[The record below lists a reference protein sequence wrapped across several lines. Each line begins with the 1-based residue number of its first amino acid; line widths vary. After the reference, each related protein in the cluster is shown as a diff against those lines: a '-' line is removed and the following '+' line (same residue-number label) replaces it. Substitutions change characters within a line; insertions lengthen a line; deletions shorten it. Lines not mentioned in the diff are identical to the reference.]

1 MAIETINNG
10 ETGLVVRGKI
20 NDNFTE
26 LNTDKVSKV
35 GSDDIEIDDENK
47 GIILTLGAN
56 RYRINLV
63 SDGGVVV
70 LRVSDPL

>member
-26 LNTDKVSKV
+26 LNTGKVSKV
-35 GSDDIEIDDENK
+35 GSDDVEITDPDK
-47 GIILTLGAN
+47 GWILAFGGN
-56 RYRINLV
+56 RYRVNLV
-63 SDGGVVV
+63 SDGGVIV